1 MHLTHRLLAVSLT
14 ACTALF
20 VVAPNAWA
28 QERHVVDRSAM
39 KTAVTAKAQAD
50 EADRAAVREVVHT
63 PEAQAVADRFG
74 LNLTRVDDAIATMS
88 PDEIHALAGPART
101 VSSASTPS
109 GGDAI
114 VISTTTLLLLL
125 ILIVLIVR

>member
-1 MHLTHRLLAVSLT
+1 MHLTHRLLAVGLA

-39 KTAVTAKAQAD
+39 TAAVTAKAQAD
-50 EADRAAVREVVHT
+50 EADRAAVREAVHT

-74 LNLTRVDDAIATMS
+74 LNLTHVDDAISTMS
-88 PDEIHALAGPART
+88 PTEIHALAGPART
-101 VSSASTPS
+101 VSTSAS

>member
-1 MHLTHRLLAVSLT
+1 MHLTHRLLAVGLT

-28 QERHVVDRSAM
+28 QERHVVDRSAI
-39 KTAVTAKAQAD
+39 TAAVTAKAQAD
-50 EADRAAVREVVHT
+50 EADRAAVREAVHT

-74 LNLTRVDDAIATMS
+74 LNLTRVDDSIATMS

-101 VSSASTPS
+101 ASATS

>member
-1 MHLTHRLLAVSLT
+1 MHLTHRLLAVGLT
-14 ACTALF
+14 ASTALF

-39 KTAVTAKAQAD
+39 KAAVTAKASAD
-50 EADRAAVREVVHT
+50 DADRAIVREALHT
-63 PEAQAVADRFG
+63 SEARAVADRFG
-74 LNLTRVDDAIATMS
+74 LNLTRADDAVATLS
-88 PDEIHALAGPART
+88 PAEVHALAGPART
-101 VSSASTPS
+101 VSTAS

>member
-1 MHLTHRLLAVSLT
+1 MHVTHRLLAVGLA

-20 VVAPNAWA
+20 VIAPNAWA

-39 KTAVTAKAQAD
+39 KAAVTAKAQAD
-50 EADRAAVREVVHT
+50 DADRAAVREAVHT

-74 LNLTRVDDAIATMS
+74 LSLTRADDAIATMS
-88 PDEIHALAGPART
+88 PAEIHALAGPARDVT
-101 VSSASTPS
+101 TAAS

>member
-1 MHLTHRLLAVSLT
+1 MHFTNRLLAVGLT

-28 QERHVVDRSAM
+28 QERHVVDRSAI
-39 KTAVTAKAQAD
+39 TAAVTAKAQAD
-50 EADRAAVREVVHT
+50 EADRAAVREAVHT

-74 LNLTRVDDAIATMS
+74 LNLTHVDDSIATMS
-88 PDEIHALAGPART
+88 PTEIHALAGPART
-101 VSSASTPS
+101 VTTTAS

>member
-1 MHLTHRLLAVSLT
+1 MSLTHRLLAVGLT
-14 ACTALF
+14 VCTALF

-39 KTAVTAKAQAD
+39 RAAVTAKAQAD
-50 EADRAAVREVVHT
+50 DADRAALRGALHT
-63 PEAQAVADRFG
+63 PAAQAVADRFG
-74 LNLTRVDDAIATMS
+74 LNLTRAEDAVATLS
-88 PDEIHALAGPART
+88 PTEAHALAGPARS
-101 VSSASTPS
+101 VSSTS
-109 GGDAI
+109 GGDSI

>member
-1 MHLTHRLLAVSLT
+1 MNLTHRLLALGLT
-14 ACTALF
+14 ASTALF

-39 KTAVTAKAQAD
+39 KAAVTAKAQTDA
-50 EADRAAVREVVHT
+50 ADRAAVREAVHT

-88 PDEIHALAGPART
+88 PEEIHALAGPARS
-101 VSSASTPS
+101 VSAAS
-109 GGDAI
+109 GGDTI
-114 VISTTTLLLLL
+114 VVSTTTLLLLL